1 MTKDDEFDLL
11 CKSFED
17 GAGSEVVTAIGD
29 NKDTSEIMDE
39 IDSFLEDE
47 NESDVDNKDFQPKSS
62 IVSASD
68 NNISLKTSSPISSI
82 TPLPC
87 PIAPTSSLEIESSP
101 PPPAPCPPPSPPD
114 PLAKHWSEIAPSLAN
129 LPEDQ
134 ARPVE
139 QVAVTSDGLDL
150 SLLDKEEWEDDWEM
164 REFTLSDM
172 LNELKE
178 HLLDESDDEDDS
190 DDTNIDVKSDQV
202 EAVPNEKITVACSKD
217 AKKEF
222 ENLQSR
228 TRVTEDR
235 YYQQLE
241 DVWRMY
247 EGQVGVGKVPSRQMM
262 VRPRIFKNN
271 GRIVGYET
279 LQEYVDNNHPLW
291 GPHRELF
298 GQVLFKERTQ
308 GDLVRFIQSNWGDQ
322 QVNTARNLTVFSR
335 GGRAGRNGL
344 KEEKVVRNVGKVGKE
359 VVDGKMSIKATLVDM
374 YANSANV
381 DGVKQTEEARWKL
394 FEAQLKTKLQ
404 EAEGGVVEDDV
415 ECDLC
420 GEVCLCVVGGK
431 RKRGGGR
438 AIKMT
443 KQQYADIVLANA
455 RKQNWN
461 DDRIA
466 EVIFGVEEAYEL
478 QSCYNNPPYFTKEQV
493 CELNSVEEVHDM
505 MMNMYDSPYKKD
517 NDEQAD
523 TGTWSKQLLED
534 Y

>member
-1 MTKDDEFDLL
+1 MTKDDEDEFDLL

-39 IDSFLEDE
+39 IDSFLEDD

-62 IVSASD
+62 IVSTSD
-68 NNISLKTSSPISSI
+68 SNISLKTSSPISSI

-87 PIAPTSSLEIESSP
+87 PIAPTSSLESSP